1 MSDMAKYVITG
12 ADGFIGRH
20 MTRYL
25 SAAGHSV
32 TALIMVKSPLR
43 GTLEGLKGVRIVEC
57 DLLHLDE
64 VRDKIPPS
72 PDVVLHLAWAGVA
85 AELRDDL
92 VEQRK
97 NEELSLSVVR
107 FASEINAARFVLPGS
122 TMEYSLGEKI
132 ISGIDDVPTPQNAY
146 GAVKV
151 ATRFL
156 CEALARKLGLHF
168 NYVIFSSVYGP
179 DRRDGNVIYYVI
191 RALLRGESP
200 KLTKMEQLWDFIHI
214 DDLVRALAA
223 VCEKGVDGRTYPI
236 GYGGRVR
243 LAEYIQEIHRLIDPS
258 VELGIG
264 ARPYDYGRS
273 PHSCVDTTA
282 LAQDTGFMPRIS
294 FSGGIKD
301 VIRQIREEG

>member
-1 MSDMAKYVITG
+1 MATYVITG

-20 MTRYL
+20 VTRHL

-32 TALIMVKSPLR
+32 TALVMPKSPIR
-43 GTLEGLKGVRIVEC
+43 GTIDGLQGVRVVEC
-57 DLLHLDE
+57 DLLRLDA
-64 VRDKIPPS
+64 VREQIPPA

-85 AELRDDL
+85 ADARDDMS
-92 VEQRK
+92 VQRV
-97 NEELSLSVVR
+97 NEDLSLSVVR
-107 FASEINAARFVLPGS
+107 FAAEIHAARFVLPGS
-122 TMEYSLGEKI
+122 TMEYSLGEKM
-132 ISGIDDVPTPQNAY
+132 ISGVDDVPTPQNAY

-191 RALLRGESP
+191 RTLLQGKSP
-200 KLTKMEQLWDFIHI
+200 KLTKMEQFWDFIHV
-214 DDLVRALAA
+214 DDLVRALVA

-243 LAEYIQEIHRLIDPS
+243 LAEYIREIHRLIAPS

-264 ARPYDYGRS
+264 ARPYDYGRR

-282 LAQDTGFMPRIS
+282 LAQDTGFVPRIS
-294 FSGGIKD
+294 FSDGIRA
-301 VIRQIREEG
+301 VIRQMQEEC

>member
-1 MSDMAKYVITG
+1 MATYVITG

-20 MTRYL
+20 VTRYL
-25 SAAGHSV
+25 SGARHSV
-32 TALIMVKSPLR
+32 TALVMPKSPIR
-43 GTLEGLKGVRIVEC
+43 GTIDGLPGVQVVEC
-57 DLLHLDE
+57 DLLHLDA
-64 VRDKIPPS
+64 VRSQVPVA
-72 PDVVLHLAWAGVA
+72 PDVVLHLAWAGVSA
-85 AELRDDL
+85 DDRDDL
-92 VEQRK
+92 SIQRV
-97 NEELSLSVVR
+97 NEDLSLAVVR
-107 FASEINAARFVLPGS
+107 FASEIHASRFVLPGS
-122 TMEYSLGEKI
+122 TMEYSLGEKV
-132 ISGIDDVPTPQNAY
+132 ISGADDVPTPQNAY

-223 VCEKGVDGRTYPI
+223 VCEKGVNGRTYPI

-258 VELGIG
+258 IELGIG
-264 ARPYDYGRS
+264 VRPYDYGRR

-294 FSGGIKD
+294 FSDGIKD